1 MFKTVPGRDTFTN
14 TFFAIR
20 NNIKSS
26 VINKVEMQHTWQ
38 ESSSL
43 VTTKINYNLILGVQ
57 REYL

>member
-14 TFFAIR
+14 TLFAIR

-26 VINKVEMQHTWQ
+26 VINKVEMQHIWQ